1 MTEILSA
8 FILICFL
15 LLSTPFSANALAPKE
30 VLIIANTAITESTSL
45 ARYYMKH
52 RAVPDENLLQVNTSK
67 REELSREDYDREI
80 ASPVRDYLNKHDPD
94 GTKFKCVVLIYGI
107 PLRILP
113 TSMTGDEKSRLTDLK
128 KRSGELE
135 KRRKA
140 IGNEDEQRGKA
151 LREEVDRLKQQIEEN
166 DKSLDGASV
175 DSELAL
181 VLEKP
186 YKLRGWLAN
195 RYFLGFRGKKIDNMR
210 QRVILVSRLDGP
222 KETVVRRIIDDSIE
236 TERDGLKGTAY
247 FDARWPEKGEG
258 KLSAYELY
266 DQAIHNTARILQ
278 KSNILP
284 VVLDER
290 EELLQP
296 GKAPDAAL
304 YCGWYS
310 LAKYVD
316 AFTWSKGAV
325 GFHVASA
332 ECTTLKNPSSTVWC
346 KAMLGKG
353 IAATVGPVAE
363 PYLQSFPQPEIFFS
377 CIIDGRF
384 ALAECYALSN
394 PFLSWQMVL
403 IGDPLYR
410 PFSRKLQKGN

>member
-1 MTEILSA
+1 
-8 FILICFL
+8 
-15 LLSTPFSANALAPKE
+15 
-30 VLIIANTAITESTSL
+30 
-45 ARYYMKH
+45 MKR
-52 RAVPDENLLQVNTSK
+52 RAVPNENLLQVNTSR
-67 REELSREDYDREI
+67 REELSREDYAREI
-80 ASPVRDYLNKHDPD
+80 AAPVRDYLATHDPEEK
-94 GTKFKCVVLIYGI
+94 KFNCIVLMYGI

-113 TSMTGDEKSRLTDLK
+113 AQMTEKEKTRLADLK
-128 KRSGELE
+128 KRSGEVE

-140 IGNEDEQRGKA
+140 SGKGDEQQENA
-151 LREEVDRLKQQIEEN
+151 LRNEEAELKKQILEI
-166 DKSLDGASV
+166 DKSQDGASV

-181 VLEKP
+181 VLEKQ

-195 RYFLGFRGKKIDNMR
+195 RHFLGFRGKKVDDMP
-210 QRVILVSRLDGP
+210 QHVILVSRLDGP
-222 KETVVRRIIDDSIE
+222 KEAVVRRIIDDSIE
-236 TERDGLKGTAY
+236 AERDGLKGTAY
-247 FDARWPEKGEG
+247 FDARWPEKEG
-258 KLSAYELY
+258 RELSAYDLY
-266 DQAIHNTARILQ
+266 DRAIHNTARILQ
-278 KSNILP
+278 KSNIMP

-290 EELLQP
+290 EELFQP
-296 GKAPDAAL
+296 GMAPDAAL

-316 AFTWSKGAV
+316 AFTWSKGAI

-346 KAMLGKG
+346 KMMLEKG

-384 ALAECYALSN
+384 SLAECYALSN
-394 PFLSWQMVL
+394 PYLSWQMLL

-410 PFSRKLQKGN
+410 PFSRMLRKAN

>member
-1 MTEILSA
+1 MTAILSA
-8 FILICFL
+8 FILISFL
-15 LLSTPFSANALAPKE
+15 LLSTPFPASALAPKE
-30 VLIIANTAITESTSL
+30 LLIIANTATSESTSL
-45 ARYYMKH
+45 ARYYMKR

-67 REELSREDYDREI
+67 REDLSREDYDKEI
-80 ASPVRDYLNKHDPD
+80 ALPVRNYLSKHDPE
-94 GTKFKCVVLIYGI
+94 GKKFSCIVLMYGI

-113 TSMTGDEKSRLTDLK
+113 TPMTGEEKTRLAKLR
-128 KRSGELE
+128 KRSGEVE
-135 KRRKA
+135 KRRKTL
-140 IGNEDEQRGKA
+140 GKGDEQQDKE
-151 LREEVDRLKQQIEEN
+151 LREEEGRLQRQIQET
-166 DKSLDGASV
+166 DKSQDGASV

-181 VLEKP
+181 VMEKQ

-195 RYFLGFRGKKIDNMR
+195 RLFLGFRGKKVDDMP

-222 KETVVRRIIDDSIE
+222 KEAVVRRIIDDSIE
-236 TERDGLKGTAY
+236 AERDGLKGTAY
-247 FDARWPEKGEG
+247 FDARWPEKGD
-258 KLSAYELY
+258 KDLSAYALY
-266 DQAIHNTARILQ
+266 DRAIHNTARILQ
-278 KSNILP
+278 KSNIMP

-290 EELLQP
+290 EELFQP

-346 KAMLGKG
+346 KAMLEKG

-363 PYLQSFPQPEIFFS
+363 PYLQSFPQPEIFFG

-384 ALAECYALSN
+384 TLAECYALSN

-410 PFSRKLQKGN
+410 PFSRKPRKDN